1 MMRSQDFYDRVQIL
15 EFLLQLMT
23 LDWATKDASNNQLM
37 EELQKQDREYLE
49 TIIKQNNKIIEYL
62 SNGSD

>member
-1 MMRSQDFYDRVQIL
+1 MRSQDFYDRVQIL

-62 SNGSD
+62 SNGND